1 MNSHLRQ
8 KILNKLLN
16 LYEVQSNYSLRPG
29 ELLTVDDQPANSRL
43 LDLADTSAVLELIDR
58 RVCPLSKVWDDI
70 RVGVEQARLDTDAK
84 NAVQAEVALAEGKF
98 RLQKLLDSN
107 AEDSVADDTG
117 GVNEVGEK
125 SQKKRMCKRN
135 AEELKAI
142 LDLADQAVLHCPSDQ
157 VDTLAA
163 MYAFRADVLEH
174 AGQLE
179 AALVN
184 LKRSLRLVKP
194 TQMLTVLKKVR
205 LLLALEG
212 HSKVAKY
219 ANQMSLVEQPGQST
233 ADEQQ
238 QQVISSEMKRQ
249 WATLLGKLEAEVDSS
264 KDVAAT
270 AAPTADLKIQKK
282 HNRCQLKKEEA
293 DSFRGRSLI
302 ATEDLPSGATV
313 LVEQVY
319 SLALQPSQ
327 RLRKC
332 AHCSRPVGRTFLPCS
347 DCLSA
352 VYCSDQCESK
362 HSTAGGGHR
371 IECGLLK
378 LLTGLMSGGGGQK
391 KLKKKDLSGG
401 LKTLHV
407 YRQFVR
413 AGAEAL
419 LTKGGGEEMEE
430 LNLLQHSSPQQQQQ
444 QLDRIEASP
453 EVVCALQTA
462 MIFLIASG
470 YGNAK
475 MIMAKIL
482 IMLIFYAEY
491 KQVSNDQLAAL
502 VQLAFLNAR
511 RVSANAL
518 TWTEVDPERGEKGVL
533 VGTVLCGLHSAMLNH
548 SCLPNAEWTPL
559 FADDESEEGEGRQMM
574 KVKISTSKRVAAGTE
589 LTINYL
595 AHLPPHLLASFADVR
610 RRLQAQYH
618 FTCSCGRCLELLAQ
632 STDVDHLPLQCSH
645 CPGPVL
651 LPCDEDEAGRGG
663 GGMCFSFS
671 EDEDVI
677 AVTGT
682 GQCLLCARPLP
693 AAREQ
698 AKKVKGAREALHL
711 IARLIDGVAG
721 DEAKR
726 QHYLQKMIYALEV
739 VATSLYRKSLLLLED
754 IYAVCKVLHREGNF
768 EELVLFYGR
777 LVDKLLPLDGPK
789 LLALGKAGLGNGE
802 LINCGGIPFSDV
814 FDVNIEHLLFWA
826 DCVFGGCLKK
836 KKKEKEKS
844 VPPGMDKKGGSSS
857 AEEDDDFWKIL
868 TGFRF
873 AYRLEKALQLVI
885 GEKQR
890 RLLPPDLEQYQ
901 DFASIAL
908 KEELVLLKA
917 LSKEKTAQDVH
928 L

>member
-117 GVNEVGEK
+117 AVNEVGEK

-142 LDLADQAVLHCPSDQ
+142 LDLADQAVLYCPSDQ

-184 LKRSLRLVKP
+184 LERSLRLVKP

-212 HSKVAKY
+212 QSKVAKY

-313 LVEQVY
+313 LVDQVY

-332 AHCSRPVGRTFLPCS
+332 ALCSRPVGRTFLPCS

-362 HSTAGGGHR
+362 HSAAGGGHR

-413 AGAEAL
+413 AGAKAL
-419 LTKGGGEEMEE
+419 LSKGGEAMEE
-430 LNLLQHSSPQQQQQ
+430 LNLLQHSSSQQQQQ

-470 YGNAK
+470 YGN
-475 MIMAKIL
+475 
-482 IMLIFYAEY
+482 
-491 KQVSNDQLAAL
+491 NDG
-502 VQLAFLNAR
+502 N
-511 RVSANAL
+511 
-518 TWTEVDPERGEKGVL
+518 D
-533 VGTVLCGLHSAMLNH
+533 
-548 SCLPNAEWTPL
+548 
-559 FADDESEEGEGRQMM
+559 
-574 KVKISTSKRVAAGTE
+574 
-589 LTINYL
+589 
-595 AHLPPHLLASFADVR
+595 
-610 RRLQAQYH
+610 YH
-618 FTCSCGRCLELLAQ
+618 FN
-632 STDVDHLPLQCSH
+632 H
-645 CPGPVL
+645 
-651 LPCDEDEAGRGG
+651 
-663 GGMCFSFS
+663 
-671 EDEDVI
+671 I
-677 AVTGT
+677 
-682 GQCLLCARPLP
+682 
-693 AAREQ
+693 
-698 AKKVKGAREALHL
+698 
-711 IARLIDGVAG
+711 
-721 DEAKR
+721 
-726 QHYLQKMIYALEV
+726 
-739 VATSLYRKSLLLLED
+739 
-754 IYAVCKVLHREGNF
+754 
-768 EELVLFYGR
+768 
-777 LVDKLLPLDGPK
+777 
-789 LLALGKAGLGNGE
+789 
-802 LINCGGIPFSDV
+802 
-814 FDVNIEHLLFWA
+814 
-826 DCVFGGCLKK
+826 
-836 KKKEKEKS
+836 
-844 VPPGMDKKGGSSS
+844 
-857 AEEDDDFWKIL
+857 
-868 TGFRF
+868 
-873 AYRLEKALQLVI
+873 
-885 GEKQR
+885 
-890 RLLPPDLEQYQ
+890 
-901 DFASIAL
+901 
-908 KEELVLLKA
+908 
-917 LSKEKTAQDVH
+917 
-928 L
+928 